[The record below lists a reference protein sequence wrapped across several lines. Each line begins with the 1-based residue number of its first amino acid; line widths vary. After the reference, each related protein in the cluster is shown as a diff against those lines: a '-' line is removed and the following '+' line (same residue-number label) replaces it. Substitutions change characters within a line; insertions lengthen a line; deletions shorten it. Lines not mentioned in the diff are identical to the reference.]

1 MKPVAAMLRAALPA
15 AVGLA
20 LAAAAA
26 AAWAQ
31 VAPAAPTA
39 PAPVPAHCA
48 APADVTPQHLYGLWR
63 AQFDGLAQ
71 GATLLLEKHRE
82 LSGSFSGAIN
92 RDGDK
97 AQLAGDVDEGEF
109 TMEESVDGTR
119 IAATW
124 TGAVVAAS
132 CGREIRGSWQ
142 RAQDSAPRGFV
153 LRKQAGWE

>member
-1 MKPVAAMLRAALPA
+1 MRRPTTLAVRRTGLAAALLAALPMA
-15 AVGLA
+15 SSL
-20 LAAAAA
+20 
-26 AAWAQ
+26 AWAQ
-31 VAPAAPTA
+31 SPAA
-39 PAPVPAHCA
+39 VPAHCVT
-48 APADVTPQHLYGLWR
+48 PAGMTPQHLYGLWR

-71 GATLLLEKHRE
+71 GATVLLEKHPE
-82 LSGSFSGAIN
+82 LAGSFSGAIN

-97 AQLAGDVDEGEF
+97 ARLAGDVDEGEF
-109 TMEESVDGTR
+109 TMEESVDGIR

-124 TGAVVAAS
+124 TGTVVAAS